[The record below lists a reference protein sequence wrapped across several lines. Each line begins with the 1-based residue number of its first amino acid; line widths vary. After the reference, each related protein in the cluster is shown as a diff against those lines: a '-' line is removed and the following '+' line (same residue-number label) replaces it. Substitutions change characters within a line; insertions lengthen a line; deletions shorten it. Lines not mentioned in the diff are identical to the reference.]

1 MKPVDNNK
9 EHNQDKQ
16 QEQGKGPNSPSVKLN
31 EEQRKVTDKDVSLE
45 ENLNI
50 EGETIFEAPKYEAFK
65 SVKKERDEEKAI
77 ENMDNNTPPANN
89 VMNDPQKSGL

>member
-1 MKPVDNNK
+1 MKPANNNK

-16 QEQGKGPNSPSVKLN
+16 QEQGKGPNSPSVKLPDDKA
-31 EEQRKVTDKDVSLE
+31 KVTDKDVNLE

-50 EGETIFEAPKYEAFK
+50 EGETVYEAPKYEAFK
-65 SVKKERDEEKAI
+65 SVKKERDEEKSI
-77 ENMDNNTPPANN
+77 ENMDSNTPPANN